1 MKYGIIFPLLI
12 LTAFLCGIVG
22 LRAEVEIALEAEL
35 AQEIVEPMII
45 DDEEKDAS
53 DGKYIWM
60 AGAAATGGG
69 GAGHADFIVNIP
81 EPGKYA
87 LWGHVIAWDGN
98 SDSFWVTWQPRRSR
112 RKCTSNSKHR
122 VPLGGWSRCRVA
134 LGSHQPLVRWRN
146 LRPGMEI

>member
-1 MKYGIIFPLLI
+1 MRYGIIFPLLI
-12 LTAFLCGIVG
+12 LTTFLCGIVG

-45 DDEEKDAS
+45 DDGKHAKDAS
-53 DGKYIWM
+53 DGKFIWM
-60 AGAAATGGG
+60 AGEPVAGGG

-98 SDSFWVTWQPRRSR
+98 SDSFWVTWEPADPKENAQATQNTPSSVGGLV
-112 RKCTSNSKHR
+112 K
-122 VPLGGWSRCRVA
+122 VPLGIGIASTT
-134 LGSHQPLVRWRN
+134 G
-146 LRPGMEI
+146 